1 MKKSLVSLV
10 VLVVVVV
17 LILVLGKGP
26 ASPAPVTEN
35 QSNNNQPAPAVPV
48 TETTKVSSKT
58 SQYQNSELGFSVNY
72 PTSWEADST
81 DNGVTFIIPIDQ
93 GQVSTVAKLQ
103 GDITVSPGKCAFPP
117 VPTVKDRGTLKVGE
131 NTLNTISMANSVQG
145 RSYFNRLYSLQKGG
159 TCYLFVFT
167 SIALSPESKK
177 LTGSNLTQAQN
188 NNKAITNTADSDFT
202 NLVKT
207 FSFVQGPA
215 GVDETKAP
223 AK

>member
-1 MKKSLVSLV
+1 MKKSIISLV
-10 VLVVVVV
+10 ALVVVIV
-17 LILVLGKGP
+17 LILVLGKG
-26 ASPAPVTEN
+26 STNPAPTTEN
-35 QSNNNQPAPAVPV
+35 QANTQPAPAIPV

-103 GDITVSPGKCAFPP
+103 GDITVSPGKCSFPP

-131 NTLNTISMANSVQG
+131 NTLNTISMSNSVQG
-145 RSYFNRLYSLQKGG
+145 RAYFNRLYSLQQGG